1 MIRRNLWSI
10 GIVVSVLSA
19 SLCAPSVAQQQ
30 GPCCTYQVQ
39 HNFKFCLNQGRIAQG
54 IWFWNLKAFVAP
66 PSNLQ
71 TNAGAMPFTIPP
83 TPFSQSQTVFNQ
95 LLGPNG
101 EQCALSAAVAT
112 IFIDQ
117 VPGTNCYTGYHRVA
131 GEACVYCRGYSA
143 ASWGTTGVFLFT
155 FGVQN
160 GLIGWQPIIRDRA
173 SAGCGIRNRDPVK
186 LVVRDTATGQQRSIL
201 LFDLESSGFDIEL
214 GAAGEELMINPVG
227 DLDGDAHP
235 DTGYLRI
242 RMDGREV
249 AGLSGDLE
257 LEYQNGLVTRSSATG
272 DLSRIPLP
280 RVGEPI
286 RPIRTGVREVPLRF
300 DVPPHL
306 VLEGI
311 EVGGGGQAGEIPTI
325 EGDVNGDGCVD
336 DADLLAVLFAF
347 GSSGSDLPEDVN
359 GDGVVDDAD
368 LLIVLFNFG
377 SGC

>member
-39 HNFKFCLNQGRIAQG
+39 HNFKFCLNQGQIAHG
-54 IWFWNLKAFVAP
+54 VWFWNLRALVANPLSP
-66 PSNLQ
+66 PSIN

-173 SAGCGIRNRDPVK
+173 SAGCGIRNMDPVK
-186 LVVRDTATGQQRSIL
+186 LVVRDTATDRRRGIIL
-201 LFDLESSGFDIEL
+201 FEMESSGFDI
-214 GAAGEELMINPVG
+214 
-227 DLDGDAHP
+227 DLDPSGSELIISP
-235 DTGYLRI
+235 PGGTPNPNPGRLLI
-242 RMDGREV
+242 RMDGQEV
-249 AGLSGDLE
+249 GGLVGELE
-257 LEYQNGLVTRSSATG
+257 LEYQDGIVTRSHATG
-272 DLSRIPLP
+272 DLSRIQLP
-280 RVGEPI
+280 QVGEPI
-286 RPIRTGVREVPLRF
+286 RPIRTGVAEVPLRF
-300 DVPPHL
+300 DIPSNLEL
-306 VLEGI
+306 VGI
-311 EVGGGGQAGEIPTI
+311 EVGGGGQAGEIPI
-325 EGDVNGDGCVD
+325 IQGDVNGDGCVD

-347 GSSGSDLPEDVN
+347 GSSGPGLIEDVN
-359 GDGVVDDAD
+359 EDGTVDDAD

-377 SGC
+377 QGC